1 MIDCPVCRS
10 GDVEHVR
17 WLTVAEVAERRNA
30 HPHTVRA
37 AIKAGDLPAKRVGRV
52 FIVTVAEA
60 DAWTPARPGRPRAAL
75 GESVSPEPG
84 VRLSENAHRHLKDLR
99 RLAARAQ
106 NSYVGRNWP
115 DMESMH
121 RDGIGFGL
129 NDREKEA
136 AIRRYL
142 YEFQPEFMLQV
153 LDTVLAASL
162 PAPALSPEPEASAVP
177 TETPRFP
184 GGTDG
189 GITIEPLPA
198 SAVPEP
204 TDGLTGEVFNVIG
217 GTRVTIAVELDP
229 TLDAGALWDQWSGK
243 NVTIRLAATPPG
255 PHTEETR

>member
-1 MIDCPVCRS
+1 VSKALDYGITEPDDPVLGMVRRMADE
-10 GDVEHVR
+10 GDAEAQRVLPQTKRHINVED
-17 WLTVAEVAERRNA
+17 ADYNCQ
-30 HPHTVRA
+30 HPWCLRFWPMVRA
-37 AIKAGDLPAKRVGRV
+37 AEARARLALIESGEPAS
-52 FIVTVAEA
+52 EA
-60 DAWTPARPGRPRAAL
+60 
-75 GESVSPEPG
+75 G

-162 PAPALSPEPEASAVP
+162 PALAPHP
-177 TETPRFP
+177 
-184 GGTDG
+184 D
-189 GITIEPLPA
+189 PA
-198 SAVPEP
+198 SAMQQATFNGGLPAPAHRGRVMAMNEEREVIDGIDVTGWARCGSPGCGVIEQVPSEHP
-204 TDGLTGEVFNVIG
+204 HALP
-217 GTRVTIAVELDP
+217 ADP
-229 TLDAGALWDQWSGK
+229 SGAD
-243 NVTIRLAATPPG
+243 R
-255 PHTEETR
+255 

>member
-162 PAPALSPEPEASAVP
+162 PALAPHP
-177 TETPRFP
+177 
-184 GGTDG
+184 D
-189 GITIEPLPA
+189 PA
-198 SAVPEP
+198 SAMQQATFNGGLPAPAHRGRVMAMNEEREVIDGIDVTGWARCGSPGCGVIEQVPSEHP
-204 TDGLTGEVFNVIG
+204 HALP
-217 GTRVTIAVELDP
+217 ADP
-229 TLDAGALWDQWSGK
+229 SGAD
-243 NVTIRLAATPPG
+243 R
-255 PHTEETR
+255 